1 MALGIL
7 VTVSDAQSDTRAADE
22 AAIRMADA
30 EWSKAVRAKDVDRIA
45 SLYAGDATL
54 VPRDQEMVKGRT
66 EIREGWSRIFVLPG
80 FAQNSRMTRIEVT
93 RAGSMAR
100 SYSTY
105 EAVML
110 DDQKRRVTERG
121 KRTVFWNRYPDGS
134 WKIAVEIYTE
144 DSPVFHP

>member
-7 VTVSDAQSDTRAADE
+7 VTVSGAQSDTRAADE

-30 EWSKAVRAKDVDRIA
+30 EWSKAVAAKDVDRIA
-45 SLYAGDATL
+45 SLYTGDATL

-66 EIREGWSRIFVLPG
+66 EIREGWSRIFAIAG
-80 FAQNSRMTRIEVT
+80 FTQSSRMTALEVV
-93 RAGSMAR
+93 RAGFIAQ

-110 DDQKRRVTERG
+110 DDQKRRVTQRG
-121 KRTVFWNRYPDGS
+121 RRTVYWTRYLDGS
-134 WKIAVEIYTE
+134 WKILLEIYSE
-144 DSPVFHP
+144 DWPPP